1 MSKNH
6 SALGAYLIALMFAG
20 CGAAYAQATYPTKP
34 IRIVTA
40 AAGGGGDFSARI
52 LAQGLTNSF
61 GQQVIV
67 DNRGGGNGIIAAQTV
82 TKSPAD
88 GYTLLL
94 YPNPL
99 WLLPFLQDNVPYDP
113 VKDFAPISL
122 TDSAP
127 NVLVVH
133 PSLPVK
139 SVRELISLA
148 KARPGELNYSRAS
161 AGSPVHLAAE
171 LFMAMAGVTIVPV
184 PYKGG
189 GPAVLALLAG
199 EVELSF
205 ASLGASG
212 AAAITSKRL
221 RALAVTS
228 AEPSPLF
235 PGLPTMAASGL
246 PGFEAVSVKGLFA
259 PAGTPASIVNRLNR
273 EVVQILRRPEIKER
287 FLNSGAE
294 IVGTSPGEFESF
306 LKSDM
311 AKWGKLIKAAK
322 IRGD

>member
-6 SALGAYLIALMFAG
+6 SALGTCLMVLMFAE
-20 CGAAYAQATYPTKP
+20 CSVAYAQAAYPTKP

-40 AAGGGGDFSARI
+40 AAGGASDFAARI
-52 LAQGLTNSF
+52 IAEGLTKSF

-67 DNRGGGNGIIAAQTV
+67 ENRGGGSGIIAAQTV

-94 YPNPL
+94 FTSPI
-99 WLLPFLQDNVPYDP
+99 WLLPFLKDNVPYDP
-113 VKDFAPISL
+113 VRDFAPLSQIDRSP
-122 TDSAP
+122 S
-127 NVLVVH
+127 VLAVH

-139 SVRELISLA
+139 SVRELIILA

-161 AGSPVHLAAE
+161 AGGPSHLAAE
-171 LFMAMAGVTIVPV
+171 LFKVMAGVNIVPV

-189 GPAVLALLAG
+189 GPAALALLAG

-205 ASLGASG
+205 TSAG
-212 AAAITSKRL
+212 AAAAYIKAKRL
-221 RALAVTS
+221 RALAVTT

-235 PGLPTMAASGL
+235 PGLPTIAASGL
-246 PGFEAVSVKGLFA
+246 PGFESVLMNGMFA
-259 PAGTPASIVNRLNR
+259 PAGTPAPIINRLNQ
-273 EVVQILRRPEIKER
+273 EVVQVLRSAEVKQR
-287 FLNSGAE
+287 FFNTGME
-294 IVGTSPGEFESF
+294 TVGTSPEEFKSI
-306 LKSDM
+306 LKSEM

>member
-1 MSKNH
+1 MSKIH
-6 SALGAYLIALMFAG
+6 SALGTYLIALMFAG

-34 IRIVTA
+34 IRIVTG
-40 AAGGGGDFSARI
+40 AAGGAGDFSARI
-52 LAQGLTNSF
+52 IAQGLTNSF

-67 DNRGGGNGIIAAQTV
+67 ENRGGASGIIAAQTV

-94 YPNPL
+94 YSSSL

-113 VKDFAPISL
+113 VKDLAPISL
-122 TDSAP
+122 TDSSP

-148 KARPGELNYSRAS
+148 KAQPGKLNYARPAP
-161 AGSPVHLAAE
+161 GGPVHLAAE
-171 LFMAMAGVTIVPV
+171 LFKAMAGVNIVPI

-205 ASLGASG
+205 PTLGSS
-212 AAAITSKRL
+212 AAAIKSKRL

-228 AEPSPLF
+228 TEPSRQF
-235 PGLPTMAASGL
+235 PDLPTIAASGF
-246 PGFEAVSVKGLFA
+246 PGFEAVLVNGLFA
-259 PAGTPASIVNRLNR
+259 PAGTPASIVNRLNQ
-273 EVVQILRRPEIKER
+273 EIVQVLRRPEVKER
-287 FLNSGAE
+287 YFNTGVE
-294 IVGTSPGEFESF
+294 TVGTSPEEFESF
-306 LKSDM
+306 VKSEM